1 MTIAGPPLPYVTASP
16 YTLPLPYGSHAFGVE
31 RSWPESYMATPPEDK
46 GYAFPSIGG
55 EKIEGRVCESR
66 AARRRAKQRS
76 ISSLS
81 TAPSTP
87 PPREVHR
94 EVAPER
100 PSPAEVLELLASP
113 KQKNAFAHAEAALP
127 LVWTFGSASFQ
138 TEFAGCASNARAD
151 FKIKQEHDRVEDL
164 IAIIIAPDAEKR
176 ANASQASSKE
186 YIARLEASSKDE
198 KTQLVHQVREAVMP
212 LALSKYGTRIVQKA
226 IEVASQKDLAT
237 IVDALEHHIEELLES
252 PHGNYVVQKIVE
264 VLPSAQLTF
273 VVERLQGQGV
283 SLAQH
288 RFGCRVLERL
298 IEHCDKQ
305 QLGRLVDEIV
315 DKSAE
320 LIVHKFGNFVLQHM
334 LQYHATTHEAIFQK
348 ICEDLPVLVLHCNG
362 SWVVEKAVEFC
373 DEEIRNAVIT
383 TLINAPNL
391 TQIACHRNGSH
402 VLEKLAEM
410 TDCTSKLSELRECVK
425 QRITELSAS
434 ELGKKVLGKFG
445 FAVDIGA
452 EANKKCEA

>member
-16 YTLPLPYGSHAFGVE
+16 YTLPLPYGTHAFGVE
-31 RSWPESYMATPPEDK
+31 RSWPETYLATPPEDK
-46 GYAFPSIGG
+46 GYALPSIGG
-55 EKIEGRVCESR
+55 AKTEGKVCQSR

-87 PPREVHR
+87 PREVHR
-94 EVAPER
+94 EVAPA
-100 PSPAEVLELLASP
+100 SPAEVLELLASP
-113 KQKNAFAHAEAALP
+113 KQKSAFAHAEAALP
-127 LVWTFGSASFQ
+127 PVWTFVNASFQ
-138 TEFAGCASNARAD
+138 TEFAGCASNAHAD

-186 YIARLEASSKDE
+186 YIARLEASSKDK

-320 LIVHKFGNFVLQHM
+320 LVVHNFGNFVIQHM

-348 ICEDLPVLVLHCNG
+348 ICEDLLVLVHHSNG

-410 TDCTSKLSELRECVK
+410 TDCTSKLSELRECLK
-425 QRITELSAS
+425 QRKAELGAC

-445 FAVDIGA
+445 FAVDFGA